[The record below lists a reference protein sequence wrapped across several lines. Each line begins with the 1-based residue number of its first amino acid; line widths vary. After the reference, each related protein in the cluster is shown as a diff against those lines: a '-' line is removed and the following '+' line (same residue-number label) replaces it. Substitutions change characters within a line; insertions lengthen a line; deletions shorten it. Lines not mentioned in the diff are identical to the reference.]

1 MNADQERSRPVWLD
15 DAEPARRP
23 PPAAPLEAEVVVI
36 GAGISGLSVAYELQ
50 TRGRSVVVLDR
61 GRIGGGMTARSSG
74 YLSSQPD
81 DFYET
86 LVRQHGTDGARK
98 YRESQTAALDRI
110 EAIVREHR
118 IDCDFARV
126 DGYLISASVDDNER
140 MDREHAA
147 ARGAGLLDVDFVNE
161 APLKGMDTGAAL
173 RFPNQARFHPL
184 KYVLG
189 LAEAFERA
197 GGRIFGDTAV
207 TGVSATGEGVEIAL
221 ESGTVLRAA
230 QAVSATNGPVGVAA
244 GFHAKQAPH
253 RTYLIAAE
261 IARGEAEDILLWNT
275 ARPYT
280 YARLH
285 PTGGRDLLIVGGQDH
300 KSGVTEDAETRFQ
313 ALHAWA
319 LSRYPG
325 LGEIS
330 HRWSAQ
336 VYETTDFAPF
346 IGAAPG
352 TDGLFLVT
360 GASGEEAT
368 TAAAAGLILPDL
380 MSGRENAWAALYDP
394 ARTSPAGAAVA
405 DFVKEQAGAVGRF
418 VELLTPGEVKSAD
431 EIQPGMGAVVRVGL
445 SKVAAYRD
453 PEGTLHQC
461 SAVCS
466 LTGCIVHFNAWEGG
480 WDCPCHGCQYGV
492 DGAVRAGPATKPLDP
507 VGQAEPARGL
517 LT

>member
-1 MNADQERSRPVWLD
+1 M
-15 DAEPARRP
+15 
-23 PPAAPLEAEVVVI
+23 VVI
-36 GAGISGLSVAYELQ
+36 GAGIAGLSVAYELQ
-50 TRGRSVVVLDR
+50 TRGRSVVVVDR

-74 YLSSQPD
+74 HLSSQPD

-86 LVRQHGTDGARK
+86 LVRQHGTDGARR

-147 ARGAGLLDVDFVNE
+147 ARGAGLLGVDFVNE

-173 RFPNQARFHPL
+173 RFPDQARFHPL

-197 GGRIFGDTAV
+197 GGRIFGDTPV
-207 TGVSATGEGVEIAL
+207 TGVSATGGGVEVTL
-221 ESGTVLRAA
+221 ESGTVLQAA
-230 QAVSATNGPVGVAA
+230 QAVSATNGPVGVSPA
-244 GFHAKQAPH
+244 FHAKQAPY
-253 RTYLIAAE
+253 RTYLITAE
-261 IARGEAEDILLWNT
+261 VPRGEADDILLWDT

-280 YARLH
+280 YVRLH
-285 PTGGRDLLIVGGQDH
+285 PRGDGDLLIVGGQDH
-300 KSGVTEDAETRFQ
+300 KSGAADEAETRFQ

-319 LSRYPG
+319 LSRYPD
-325 LGEIS
+325 LGEIT

-352 TDGLFLVT
+352 TDGLFVVT

-380 MSGRENAWAALYDP
+380 MSGRENSWAALYDP
-394 ARTSPAGAAVA
+394 SRTSLAPAAVA
-405 DFVKEQAGAVGRF
+405 GFVKEQAAAVGRL
-418 VELLTPGEVKSAD
+418 VELLTPGEVKTTD
-431 EIQPGMGAVVRVGL
+431 EIEPGSGAVVRAGL

-453 PEGTLHQC
+453 GDGTLHQH
-461 SAVCS
+461 SATCS
-466 LTGCIVHFNAWEGG
+466 LGGSIVHFNAWERC
-480 WDCPCHGCQYGV
+480 WDCPSHGCQYAV
-492 DGAVRAGPATKPLDP
+492 DGAVLAGPATRPLEP
-507 VGQAEPARGL
+507 VQ
-517 LT
+517 